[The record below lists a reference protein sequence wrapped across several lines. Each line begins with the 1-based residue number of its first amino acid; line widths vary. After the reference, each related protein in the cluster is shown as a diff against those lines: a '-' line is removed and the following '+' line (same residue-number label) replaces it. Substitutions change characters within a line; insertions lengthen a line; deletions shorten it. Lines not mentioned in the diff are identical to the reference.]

1 MSHLTYT
8 GICSQTLEHPN
19 IVQII
24 GVIQEPEITLVM
36 EFVQHG
42 SLQSYLKIHQETL
55 SQAQLL
61 KFALDVAKVC
71 VELWINVKT
80 SLYDIP
86 HFRVW
91 LTWAVK
97 ILCTEIWQLEIFSL
111 PATIMSKFLILAWLK
126 FLKRIITTF

>member
-1 MSHLTYT
+1 
-8 GICSQTLEHPN
+8 LEHPN

-55 SQAQLL
+55 TQAQLL

-71 VELWINVKT
+71 VVFVVKFENLNMINFFIAGHGLLGQQKHCAQRLG
-80 SLYDIP
+80 S
-86 HFRVW
+86 
-91 LTWAVK
+91 
-97 ILCTEIWQLEIFSL
+97 
-111 PATIMSKFLILAWLK
+111 
-126 FLKRIITTF
+126 